1 MGQPAEKQQE
11 LTTRPAAST
20 ALVPE
25 VVGRGIYRDLP
36 ALNDAFDKLRERF
49 NVCFPVMKPD
59 IIPPMYAVALR
70 PVSIDGRLKDDGKP
84 ASSDVYLDTAKKKY
98 GLTKIA
104 LDKIA
109 AAAGLSWHPAY
120 TGRVDD
126 NSDPLFRTYRAC
138 GVVTNLDGT
147 PRLITAHKT
156 LDLRDGAPHGMTTDQ
171 LREARKHID
180 ALCESKAMNRVI
192 RKYAFIKGLYERDEL
207 KRPFI
212 IAALVFTGE
221 TDDPELKREVVK
233 AMVQRATGANANL
246 FGPAANAGGLIED
259 LGQRSTPPPVGLAHD
274 SDDDDDDRAGESSS
288 SADPDPNAPRRFIAK
303 VANVSSQSSPPE
315 SKRRWTLHTI
325 EFDDGTQAT
334 TFHKTPAN
342 AASDAYE
349 NDHPVA
355 VEVKQG
361 EFGLEIVTLT
371 FVNDGGSE
379 S

>member
-1 MGQPAEKQQE
+1 MAQAAEKQQE
-11 LTTRPAAST
+11 LTARPAST
-20 ALVPE
+20 AIVPE
-25 VVGRGIYRDLP
+25 VVGKGIYRDLP

-84 ASSDVYLDTAKKKY
+84 VSSDVYLDGRNKKY
-98 GLTKIA
+98 GLTKLA

-156 LDLRDGAPHGMTTDQ
+156 LDLRDGAPHGMTADQ

-192 RKYAFIKGLYERDEL
+192 RKYAFIKGLYEKDEL

-233 AMVQRATGANANL
+233 AMVQRATGANVNL
-246 FGPAANAGGLIED
+246 FGPAPSTGGLIED
-259 LGQRSTPPPVGLAHD
+259 LGQRTPPPPVGLTHD
-274 SDDDDDDRAGESSS
+274 PDDDGDDDQGSDSTAT
-288 SADPDPNAPRRFIAK
+288 ADAAPDGPRRFISTVLDVTFEKGVTNGKSWKLNK
-303 VANVSSQSSPPE
+303 VKFE
-315 SKRRWTLHTI
+315 
-325 EFDDGTQAT
+325 DCDAT
-334 TFHKTPAN
+334 TFSNTKAGI
-342 AASDAYE
+342 AADAKE

-355 VEVKQG
+355 VEVKPN
-361 EFGLEIVTLT
+361 EYGLELVSIA
-371 FVNDGGSE
+371 FVNDGESE
-379 S
+379 A